1 MTRPRSGPE
10 TGVSGHPTLPD
21 GDDNRSENDPAAKNN
36 PQEIAD
42 RGFAPGKE
50 SLKTA
55 RMRWLRFQPGFGLRW
70 WIPSWVSWSCFT
82 ANPGTRRTKTTS
94 RRAAEPLAPTTTPDD
109 FFASVSSHLKDPQGT
124 GTMRLCLHGNN
135 RLYLGISWR
144 PEPTGAAGFGPEYP
158 PEACLACADRASVR
172 GSSRDDGDHA
182 SSRQEQADGVALAG
196 TLPRG
201 RGRRTVAGSGP
212 GVRQAPLGR
221 RGEIAGVDE
230 DDAGGTAER
239 DPVEC
244 SHDGQGRRNQ
254 PVCRGSGPSMD

>member
-1 MTRPRSGPE
+1 MRLCLHGNNRLYLGISWRPEPTGAAGFGPE
-10 TGVSGHPTLPD
+10 YPPEACLACADRASVRGSSRDD
-21 GDDNRSENDPAAKNN
+21 GDH
-36 PQEIAD
+36 
-42 RGFAPGKE
+42 GFRTQASLTPVRRVDLPIFGE
-50 SLKTA
+50 S
-55 RMRWLRFQPGFGLRW
+55 
-70 WIPSWVSWSCFT
+70 PS
-82 ANPGTRRTKTTS
+82 
-94 RRAAEPLAPTTTPDD
+94 
-109 FFASVSSHLKDPQGT
+109 SVSSHLKDPQGT

-254 PVCRGSGPSMD
+254 PVYRGSGPSMD

>member
-1 MTRPRSGPE
+1 ME
-10 TGVSGHPTLPD
+10 AEGVGCCWAPSVASTPMVGAAGAGVD
-21 GDDNRSENDPAAKNN
+21 GLGRCLSYLSAFF
-36 PQEIAD
+36 QSTVYS
-42 RGFAPGKE
+42 AP
-50 SLKTA
+50 S
-55 RMRWLRFQPGFGLRW
+55 
-70 WIPSWVSWSCFT
+70 
-82 ANPGTRRTKTTS
+82 
-94 RRAAEPLAPTTTPDD
+94 
-109 FFASVSSHLKDPQGT
+109 SVSSHLKDPQGT

>member
-1 MTRPRSGPE
+1 MSTIRGLYCLPE
-10 TGVSGHPTLPD
+10 PSGHS
-21 GDDNRSENDPAAKNN
+21 R
-36 PQEIAD
+36 
-42 RGFAPGKE
+42 
-50 SLKTA
+50 
-55 RMRWLRFQPGFGLRW
+55 RMRGIVIAQHALRSQAHTP
-70 WIPSWVSWSCFT
+70 IP
-82 ANPGTRRTKTTS
+82 
-94 RRAAEPLAPTTTPDD
+94 
-109 FFASVSSHLKDPQGT
+109 SVSSHLKDPQGT

-172 GSSRDDGDHA
+172 GSSWDDGDHA

>member
-1 MTRPRSGPE
+1 MLKKKPNAASLRQRDHLSFPPCSMVGSPPPATHESMLIWVAGRGRGPDQTQNMRRSAF
-10 TGVSGHPTLPD
+10 S
-21 GDDNRSENDPAAKNN
+21 NRGCFRSSIDK
-36 PQEIAD
+36 
-42 RGFAPGKE
+42 
-50 SLKTA
+50 
-55 RMRWLRFQPGFGLRW
+55 LRHE
-70 WIPSWVSWSCFT
+70 
-82 ANPGTRRTKTTS
+82 RRYREHRKRS
-94 RRAAEPLAPTTTPDD
+94 A
-109 FFASVSSHLKDPQGT
+109 ASVSSHLKDPQGT